1 LLSVRGKNNA
11 DGSFNWADALADA
24 GVMAG
29 LTFFT
34 TLSAVVVTGVA
45 LTSDWT
51 TFVVP
56 AAISAGMQ
64 FFAVLA
70 VKRGL
75 KPKEAE

>member
-1 LLSVRGKNNA
+1 LLSARGKNNA

-24 GVMAG
+24 AIMGGM
-29 LTFFT
+29 TFFT
-34 TLSAVVVTGVA
+34 TLGGLGVA
-45 LTSDWT
+45 GLASDPKAT
-51 TFVVP
+51 LL
-56 AAISAGMQ
+56 AAIISAGAQ